1 MERGGKTPPG
11 QVFVMEKT
19 AFYKKLD
26 ISNSFPSL
34 I

>member
-19 AFYKKLD
+19 AFYKELD
-26 ISNSFPSL
+26 ISNSFPFL

>member
-19 AFYKKLD
+19 AFYKELD
-26 ISNSFPSL
+26 ISNSSYL
-34 I
+34 